1 MLIFYSQVA
10 RLFDRPS
17 YMPCDIF
24 GEEILRRNRF
34 ISSIF
39 ALLAVQCKDNQQ
51 IRQVCCKQGLV
62 RYRYVNYEDNVSA
75 TTALNNCSHRAM
87 TRINRS
93 EPD

>member
-10 RLFDRPS
+10 KLFDRPS

-62 RYRYVNYEDNVSA
+62 RYRYVKIHSA

-87 TRINRS
+87 TRINLS